1 MRSSGEQVILN
12 ATSVKMILK
21 IRRFV
26 QTISVILLVAYTT
39 LLAYQSFSRVSNE
52 VNTFTWSFVFLFKHL
67 LLLFVLIFE
76 IRKKT
81 TLFLEF

>member
-1 MRSSGEQVILN
+1 MSPCGEQVILN
-12 ATSVKMILK
+12 ATSVKMNLR

-52 VNTFTWSFVFLFKHL
+52 VNKHNHMLLSLF
-67 LLLFVLIFE
+67 
-76 IRKKT
+76 
-81 TLFLEF
+81 